1 MTKRVSPGTSASPT
15 PVPGTPALIRRGAAA
30 LVTATA
36 GVLAAC
42 GGGTPAPVPPQE
54 PPQIVPPQ
62 APPMDEPVPP
72 PGAPEEATPQQAPAG
87 PATPQ

>member
-1 MTKRVSPGTSASPT
+1 MTKRVSSGTSASPS

-30 LVTATA
+30 LVTA

-42 GGGTPAPVPPQE
+42 GGATPESMPPQT
-54 PPQIVPPQ
+54 PPQIEPPQ

-72 PGAPEEATPQQAPAG
+72 PGTPEETAPQQPPAG